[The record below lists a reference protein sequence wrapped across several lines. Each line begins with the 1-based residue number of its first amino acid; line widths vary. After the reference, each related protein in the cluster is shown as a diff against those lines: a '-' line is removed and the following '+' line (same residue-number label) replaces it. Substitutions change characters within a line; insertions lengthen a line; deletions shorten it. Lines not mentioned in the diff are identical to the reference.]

1 MRGILSVLYRDSR
14 IRFTNLAWLFWDLF
28 VPIAYLLIFG
38 LGFQRALGGEL
49 RLAGKL
55 TDYTSFFLA
64 GVLAMTTFGIAMNT
78 SYSFFLERDSGIFYE
93 WLTYPISRREY
104 VLGKI
109 LFNLLLSLVG
119 AGLVILL
126 GAGLMSTHVRLRWM
140 PITLLNVIVG
150 TASWFFFFA
159 IFALRI
165 RRNDAFN
172 SFTSICYI
180 VLLFLSSMFYPL
192 DPLPQWFKITAYLNP
207 VTWQVDLL
215 RFSLIGYGKAGV
227 VMWESIAFLIFTLMA
242 FAGAV
247 RAVNRAGS

>member
-1 MRGILSVLYRDSR
+1 MKGILSVLYRDSR

-38 LGFQRALGGEL
+38 LGFQKALGGEF
-49 RLAGKL
+49 RPGGHMTGYA
-55 TDYTSFFLA
+55 SFFLA
-64 GVLAMTTFGIAMNT
+64 GVLSMTTFGIAMNT

-104 VLGKI
+104 VVGKI
-109 LFNLLLSLVG
+109 LFNLLLSL
-119 AGLVILL
+119 AGSGVAILL
-126 GAGLMSTHVRLRWM
+126 GTVTMAIHVRLAWL
-140 PITLLNVIVG
+140 PVTVFTVIIS

-159 IFALRI
+159 VFALRI

-172 SFTSICYI
+172 TFTSVCYI

-192 DPLPQWFKITAYLNP
+192 DPLPLWFKLLAYINP
-207 VTWQVDLL
+207 VTWQVDLFRYAL
-215 RFSLIGYGKAGV
+215 MGYGEASLVLG
-227 VMWESIAFLIFTLMA
+227 EAFAFLIFTAVA

-247 RAVNRAGS
+247 HTVSRAGS

>member
-1 MRGILSVLYRDSR
+1 MNTDLEVVFLRGILSVLYRDSR

-38 LGFQRALGGEL
+38 LGFQRALGGEF
-49 RLAGKL
+49 RLAGEV

-126 GAGLMSTHVRLRWM
+126 GAGLMSTH
-140 PITLLNVIVG
+140 
-150 TASWFFFFA
+150 
-159 IFALRI
+159 I
-165 RRNDAFN
+165 R
-172 SFTSICYI
+172 
-180 VLLFLSSMFYPL
+180 
-192 DPLPQWFKITAYLNP
+192 
-207 VTWQVDLL
+207 
-215 RFSLIGYGKAGV
+215 
-227 VMWESIAFLIFTLMA
+227 
-242 FAGAV
+242 
-247 RAVNRAGS
+247 

>member
-1 MRGILSVLYRDSR
+1 LRGILSVLYRDSR

-38 LGFQRALGGEL
+38 LGFQKALGGEF
-49 RLAGKL
+49 RIGGGIP
-55 TDYTSFFLA
+55 DYASFFLA

-109 LFNLLLSLVG
+109 LFNLLLSSVG

-126 GAGLMSTHVRLRWM
+126 GSGLMAIQVRLPWM
-140 PITLLNVIVG
+140 PVTFLNVVVG
-150 TASWFFFFA
+150 TAGWFFFFA
-159 IFALRI
+159 VFALRI

-192 DPLPQWFKITAYLNP
+192 APLPRWFKAVAYLNP
-207 VTWQVDLL
+207 VTWQVDLF
-215 RFSLIGYGKAGV
+215 RYSLMGYGRAGV
-227 VMWESIAFLIFTLMA
+227 VVWEAVAFLAFTLVA
-242 FAGAV
+242 FAAAV
-247 RAVNRAGS
+247 GTVNRAGS

>member
-28 VPIAYLLIFG
+28 VPIAYLLLFG
-38 LGFQRALGGEL
+38 LGFQRALGGEF
-49 RLAGKL
+49 RLGGGI
-55 TDYTSFFLA
+55 TDYASFFLA

-93 WLTYPISRREY
+93 WLTYPLSRREY

-109 LFNLLLSLVG
+109 LFNLLLSFVG
-119 AGLVILL
+119 CGLAMGL
-126 GAGLMSTHVRLRWM
+126 GAGVLSIPVHFRWM
-140 PITLLNVIVG
+140 PLTLLNVIIS
-150 TASWFFFFA
+150 TAGWFFFFT

-172 SFTSICYI
+172 TFTSICYI
-180 VLLFLSSMFYPL
+180 ILLFLSSLFYPL
-192 DPLPQWFKITAYLNP
+192 APLPQWFKALAYLNP
-207 VTWQVDLL
+207 VTWQVDLF
-215 RFSLIGYGKAGV
+215 R
-227 VMWESIAFLIFTLMA
+227 FTLMGYGESTAIVWEGLAFAVFTIVA

-247 RAVNRAGS
+247 QAVSRAGS